1 MGSRLHETNPKP
13 TLNITLIRAGQ
24 GLTCMSRLSEGK
36 LFRMLLAADSGNAMY
51 LHHAAVKNES
61 VSYL

>member
-1 MGSRLHETNPKP
+1 
-13 TLNITLIRAGQ
+13 
-24 GLTCMSRLSEGK
+24 MSRLSEGK